1 MVERTALY
9 PQHVARLLGIRK
21 NIYKKIA
28 ELDCEAALSKE
39 PIKKERLN
47 EAEFFKFKKGM
58 VWGSD
63 FDCAWFKFNGTV
75 PKCAQGKHVVALIN
89 IEGEGVVYIDGK
101 AT

>member
-9 PQHVARLLGIRK
+9 PQHVFRLLGIRK

-47 EAEFFKFKKGM
+47 LKYSIILKM
-58 VWGSD
+58 I
-63 FDCAWFKFNGTV
+63 
-75 PKCAQGKHVVALIN
+75 IN
-89 IEGEGVVYIDGK
+89 IFL
-101 AT
+101 